1 MDESNLRDLLKQV
14 HARLGGAQS
23 LDAEDRRLLAT
34 VLHDIEGVLEKSNS
48 ATPSSATGV
57 EGFAVKFEADH
68 PALADT
74 LRRLADAL
82 AKAGI

>member
-1 MDESNLRDLLKQV
+1 MDEDNLRDLLKQV

-23 LDAEDRRLLAT
+23 LEAEDRRLLAT
-34 VLHDIEGVLEKSNS
+34 VLRDIEAVLEKSDTAQS
-48 ATPSSATGV
+48 PSPSGV
-57 EGFAVKFEADH
+57 ESFAVKFEAEH